1 MNDRFNEIKV
11 RNFYY
16 LLAYAFDDE
25 KIHFEDNEMFGFEK
39 MNNIYDLFSI
49 VLYIRLKEL
58 LQEGTYNEYVEYS
71 EDLPYIK
78 GRIDILNTI
87 QTNVLKIKNRVICN
101 YEEYSQNNLINKIIK
116 TTIQFLLNCNIMN
129 DNRIRLRKLY
139 HVYENIEIIN
149 DPNKIFWEDIKFNNL
164 NIKYKMIINMCKYIL
179 NDLIIKKKDES
190 ESFSKIDD
198 NQPYHTL
205 FEKFIRNYLK
215 KYFLEYRE
223 QPIQLDIKSELIKWD
238 VDEKIKVNEKYI
250 PTMHTDITISKNN
263 KVKIIDAKF
272 YSHILN
278 NKGFNGSDTVSI
290 NRDNWYQLFSYIMN
304 KKWKIEKK
312 GENAKVCGML
322 LYASTGKEF
331 NNLQVKVSIHD
342 NEMEVKTIDF
352 SQEFGNPEI
361 AKEGEQTIAG
371 QMKMLAEQIYTE
383 LK

>member
-139 HVYENIEIIN
+139 G
-149 DPNKIFWEDIKFNNL
+149 K
-164 NIKYKMIINMCKYIL
+164 IL
-179 NDLIIKKKDES
+179 NLI
-190 ESFSKIDD
+190 
-198 NQPYHTL
+198 T
-205 FEKFIRNYLK
+205 
-215 KYFLEYRE
+215 
-223 QPIQLDIKSELIKWD
+223 
-238 VDEKIKVNEKYI
+238 
-250 PTMHTDITISKNN
+250 
-263 KVKIIDAKF
+263 
-272 YSHILN
+272 
-278 NKGFNGSDTVSI
+278 
-290 NRDNWYQLFSYIMN
+290 
-304 KKWKIEKK
+304 
-312 GENAKVCGML
+312 
-322 LYASTGKEF
+322 
-331 NNLQVKVSIHD
+331 
-342 NEMEVKTIDF
+342 
-352 SQEFGNPEI
+352 
-361 AKEGEQTIAG
+361 
-371 QMKMLAEQIYTE
+371 
-383 LK
+383 